1 MRYGT
6 KNKTW
11 DKNLISVETVTE
23 SSEQIITLKNMQ
35 YLQNVP
41 PVKTFIEIH
50 NFILFIYIKL
60 QLNILNDYIETYS
73 YIY

>member
-1 MRYGT
+1 MWYDT

-11 DKNLISVETVTE
+11 EKNLISVETVTE

-41 PVKTFIEIH
+41 PVKPFIEIH

>member
-1 MRYGT
+1 MRYDT